1 MNRLVLALLLVIP
14 SFASAEE
21 LPNVVIIFTDD
32 QGYSDVGCFGAEGF
46 ETPRLDRMASEGM
59 KFTDFYVAQAVWR
72 FASRVIDG
80 LLSES
85 NWNVRCAK

>member
-1 MNRLVLALLLVIP
+1 MNRLVLALLLVMP

-46 ETPRLDRMASEGM
+46 ETPHLDRMASEGM
-59 KFTDFYVAQAVWR
+59 KFTDFYVAQASCG
-72 FASRVIDG
+72 ASRAA
-80 LLSES
+80 L
-85 NWNVRCAK
+85 